1 VIVASGALTVVA
13 VALLVLG
20 LAIRSAFAVVVAVAC
35 CLAAS
40 GCLAIAVRRRRVASS
55 DAGVSIDGRAI
66 DGLSTGA
73 PSTGAPSTGGPPAG
87 APDDVRSLPY
97 VAPRV
102 PQTNVLVRPARTEAL
117 PVDSTSTESVT
128 EFGAPQDVPP
138 EFVRPAEPADQSA
151 DRERSGGREGP

>member
-55 DAGVSIDGRAI
+55 DAGASIDGRAI
-66 DGLSTGA
+66 DGL
-73 PSTGAPSTGGPPAG
+73 STGAPSTGGPPAG

-97 VAPRV
+97 AAPHV
-102 PQTNVLVRPARTEAL
+102 PQTNVLVRRTRTEAL
-117 PVDSTSTESVT
+117 PVDSTRTESVT

-138 EFVRPAEPADQSA
+138 EFVRRQAEPADQSA
-151 DRERSGGREGP
+151 ERERSGGREGP